1 MRDQGAEVCYSCW
14 CFTGV
19 CAKPATLQ
27 LYCRGGWDY
36 HCKSSAWRKKGGRS
50 WKTEYAGKEK
60 TASKMLESTYLWLL
74 LPGGTTSGKFV
85 FMTDALQTT
94 CRSDSLQRLIFLC
107 WNCHTNTLL
116 IGIQRTTDVG
126 KKLWNLQKISME
138 WNYITRIY
146 DENLSRQSMLQDT
159 TLRTSPMISA
169 YAVEAI
175 KYFKNTAWTINKT
188 SCQSAD
194 QQISWKHS
202 KNITVL
208 LSYCLLC

>member
-14 CFTGV
+14 CFMGV

-94 CRSDSLQRLIFLC
+94 CRSDSLSASFSYAETATLTHFSLEYRGQLMLVKNFGICRTFL
-107 WNCHTNTLL
+107 WN
-116 IGIQRTTDVG
+116 GIISPGFMMKTSVG
-126 KKLWNLQKISME
+126 KACCRTQPSEHPQWSLL
-138 WNYITRIY
+138 
-146 DENLSRQSMLQDT
+146 ML
-159 TLRTSPMISA
+159 
-169 YAVEAI
+169 
-175 KYFKNTAWTINKT
+175 
-188 SCQSAD
+188 
-194 QQISWKHS
+194 
-202 KNITVL
+202 
-208 LSYCLLC
+208 